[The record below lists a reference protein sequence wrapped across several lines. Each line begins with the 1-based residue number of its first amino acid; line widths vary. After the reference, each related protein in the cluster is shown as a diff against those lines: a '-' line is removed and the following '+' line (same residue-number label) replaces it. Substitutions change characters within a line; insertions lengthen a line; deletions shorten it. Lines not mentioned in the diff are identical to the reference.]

1 MFDIDLEQFANNT
14 CLITKDEVFSY
25 SDVIKASKQIE
36 EVLPKQKQLIVFLCQ
51 MDIETIIGYIASLRA
66 NHACMMLDASLDK
79 ALLDTLID
87 TYKPNFIYKKSD
99 EDDQKT
105 IFRYKNYSLIQHNT
119 STIELNPKLSLLLST
134 SGTTGSPKM
143 VTLSKDN
150 LYANCQSITEYLQI
164 SSNDR
169 VITTLPFHYS
179 YGLSVLHTHLAK
191 GASIVVTPESVISR
205 AFWDS
210 FKKYEVTTFNGVPYH
225 YEMLRR
231 IKFFDM
237 DLPSLKVMTQAGG
250 KLNHTIAKE
259 FALWAKEHN
268 VKFFIMYGQTE
279 ATARIAYL
287 PYQHNI
293 DKAKSI
299 GIAIPKGK
307 LSIKDIDTQKII
319 DEAFKEGELYYQ
331 GDNVMI
337 GYASSLKDL
346 QNTSSLNG
354 TLQTGDL
361 AYKDEDGFFYIS
373 GRLKRFI
380 KVHGKRI
387 NLDEI
392 EHFLKSKGYRV
403 LCTGDDDTLMVAT
416 QDDNLQ
422 EIQKLLIDTYAL
434 HHSTIKIKHID
445 TFPVTPSGKIKY
457 SELKKAFV

>member
-1 MFDIDLEQFANNT
+1 
-14 CLITKDEVFSY
+14 
-25 SDVIKASKQIE
+25 
-36 EVLPKQKQLIVFLCQ
+36 
-51 MDIETIIGYIASLRA
+51 MDIETIIGYIASLRT

-99 EDDQKT
+99 KDDKHA
-105 IFRYKNYSLIQHNT
+105 IFRYKNYSLTQHNT
-119 STIELNPKLSLLLST
+119 STIKLNPELSLLLST

-150 LYANCQSITEYLQI
+150 LYANCQSITKYLQI
-164 SSNDR
+164 DSNDR

-191 GASIVVTPESVISR
+191 GASIVVTPESIISR

-210 FKKYEVTTFNGVPYH
+210 FKKYKVTTFNGVPYH

-250 KLNHTIAKE
+250 KLNPTIVKE
-259 FALWAKEHN
+259 FAIWAKEHN
-268 VKFFIMYGQTE
+268 IQFFIMYGQTE

-287 PYQHNI
+287 PYQNNI
-293 DKAKSI
+293 DKSNSI
-299 GIAIPKGK
+299 GIAIPNGK
-307 LSIKDIDTQKII
+307 LYIKDIDTQKTI

-346 QNTSSLNG
+346 QNTSQPNG

-361 AYKDEDGFFYIS
+361 AYQDEDGFFYIS

-387 NLDEI
+387 NLDEV
-392 EHFLKSKGYRV
+392 EHFLKSKGFKV
-403 LCTGDDDTLMVAT
+403 LCTGDDDTLMIAT
-416 QDDNLQ
+416 QDDKLQ
-422 EIQKLLIDTYAL
+422 EIKKLLIDTYSL
-434 HHSTIKIKHID
+434 HHSTLKIKHID